1 MLVVQQ
7 MQEVQSD
14 YEKRLKEVEHREEK
28 LLREM
33 EARENGL
40 LIKNKNLEDDARI
53 LQQQL
58 KNLQS
63 THQEVV
69 DINTKLNKLNERY
82 KLIEKNLRE
91 DIKELRKSVAE
102 MSDEKEGLVIQVRQ
116 LTEQAERFSDVQH
129 NYTSLYETNTSL
141 KTQCEE
147 LQGRLESVVIEKEE
161 LEKLNQD
168 ITDALN
174 EERESKE
181 VLEMKLR
188 EGSYQLP
195 QVSWEDEG
203 QTLDRETNQSSE
215 KDEDVVSTVQIV
227 HSTPIPNKANTS
239 SLFTEF
245 QTTLGPDKALE
256 LEELKVSNEQAKQR
270 IAVLLDEKSTLE
282 EKITLLSTEEAKAEA
297 IRNENIDTLT
307 EKEKM
312 LQELKEDI
320 ENKNTLLEKFQ
331 QQSKVDGA
339 EKTSLEIKVEIL
351 TNELQNV
358 KENHHNMIEMKDKEI
373 SKLDLAL
380 QELHEHKA
388 ALEEDLNNAK
398 AESDQLSSVLGNS
411 HSELSSLVGHLKNL
425 KKAVE
430 TLQQDVDQPK
440 SSQGQPDLVPKS
452 DLEQPSS
459 KGTTLRIKS
468 NKAIEIDEEKQCFTV
483 IATFRELIQS
493 LRVPI
498 DNYTRIMLSRSLHNS
513 NKDPQ
518 AASTSFVLAERNA
531 EIARLKNRITH
542 KSDELYNLRIIMKA
556 RQTTAEVGLKTLQSQ
571 LESERAR
578 YEGELSKLK
587 YDVKELNR
595 KVTELK
601 TFKMLYLQR
610 FEEHINEISR
620 LKRELDRLSVREEE
634 TNVLL
639 EKTIQRK
646 LELTQV
652 LEDYEIRNETLYII
666 PQRMESSRI

>member
-1 MLVVQQ
+1 

-33 EARENGL
+33 EARENAL
-40 LIKNKNLEDDARI
+40 LVKNKNLEDDARI
-53 LQQQL
+53 LQHQL

-69 DINTKLNKLNERY
+69 DINTKLNKQNERY
-82 KLIEKNLRE
+82 KLIEKNLRD
-91 DIKELRKSVAE
+91 DIKELRKCVAE
-102 MSDEKEGLVIQVRQ
+102 MSDEKEGLVTQVRQ

-129 NYTSLYETNTSL
+129 NYTSLYESNTSL
-141 KTQCEE
+141 KAQCEE
-147 LQGRLESVVIEKEE
+147 LQGRFESIVIEKEE

-203 QTLDRETNQSSE
+203 QASDGEMIANNYKSSD
-215 KDEDVVSTVQIV
+215 KDEDIASTIPIV

-245 QTTLGPDKALE
+245 QTTLEPDKALE

-270 IAVLLDEKSTLE
+270 IAALLEEKVTLE
-282 EKITLLSTEEAKAEA
+282 EQITLLSTEGAKAEA
-297 IRNENIDTLT
+297 TKNLNLDALT

-320 ENKNTLLEKFQ
+320 ENKNTLLERFQ

-339 EKTSLEIKVEIL
+339 EKTNLEIKVETL

-358 KENHHNMIEMKDKEI
+358 KENLQNMIEMKDKEI

-388 ALEEDLNNAK
+388 TLEGDLNNAK
-398 AESDQLSSVLGNS
+398 FESDQLSSVLGNS

-425 KKAVE
+425 KKAVK
-430 TLQQDVDQPK
+430 TLQQDVDQSK
-440 SSQGQPDLVPKS
+440 SSQEQPDLVPRS
-452 DLEQPSS
+452 DLEQPSFKS
-459 KGTTLRIKS
+459 TILKIKS

-518 AASTSFVLAERNA
+518 AASTSLVLAERNA

-556 RQTTAEVGLKTLQSQ
+556 RQTTAEVSLKTLQSQ

-578 YEGELSKLK
+578 YEGEVSKLK
-587 YDVKELNR
+587 HDVKELNR

-610 FEEHINEISR
+610 FEEHIIEISR
-620 LKRELDRLSVREEE
+620 LKRELERVSVREEE

-652 LEDYEIRNETLYII
+652 LEDYELRNETLYII

>member
-1 MLVVQQ
+1 MLVIQQ

-28 LLREM
+28 LLKEM

-40 LIKNKNLEDDARI
+40 LVKNKNLEDDARI

-69 DINTKLNKLNERY
+69 DINAKLNKHNERY

-91 DIKELRKSVAE
+91 DVKELRKSVAE
-102 MSDEKEGLVIQVRQ
+102 LSDEKEGFVTQVRQ
-116 LTEQAERFSDVQH
+116 LTEQAERFSDVQQ
-129 NYTSLYETNTSL
+129 NYTTLYETNTSL
-141 KTQCEE
+141 KAQCEE
-147 LQGRLESVVIEKEE
+147 LQGRFETVVIEKED

-181 VLEMKLR
+181 ILEMKLR
-188 EGSYQLP
+188 EGSYQSP
-195 QVSWEDEG
+195 RVSWEDEG
-203 QTLDRETNQSSE
+203 LALESETNFLSDKDAQVESS
-215 KDEDVVSTVQIV
+215 VPIV
-227 HSTPIPNKANTS
+227 HSTPIPNKGDTS
-239 SLFTEF
+239 SLFNEF
-245 QTTLGPDKALE
+245 QTTLGTDKALE
-256 LEELKVSNEQAKQR
+256 LEELKVSNEQANQR
-270 IAVLLDEKSTLE
+270 IAALLEEKSTLE
-282 EKITLLSTEEAKAEA
+282 EKLTLFSTEEAKAEA
-297 IRNENIDTLT
+297 IRNENLDALT

-312 LQELKEDI
+312 LQDLREDL
-320 ENKNTLLEKFQ
+320 ENKNTVLERLQ

-339 EKTSLEIKVEIL
+339 EKTSLEIKVETL

-358 KENHHNMIEMKDKEI
+358 KENLHNMIEMKDKEI

-388 ALEEDLNNAK
+388 VLEGDLNSAK
-398 AESDQLSSVLGNS
+398 IESDQLSSVVGNS

-430 TLQQDVDQPK
+430 TLQQDVDQSK
-440 SSQGQPDLVPKS
+440 SSQEQPDLVPKS
-452 DLEQPSS
+452 DIEQPSS
-459 KGTTLRIKS
+459 KGITLKIKS
-468 NKAIEIDEEKQCFTV
+468 NKTIQIDEEKQCFTV

-518 AASTSFVLAERNA
+518 AASTSLVLAEKNA

-601 TFKMLYLQR
+601 TFKMVYLQR
-610 FEEHINEISR
+610 FEQHINEISR
-620 LKRELDRLSVREEE
+620 LKRELERVSVREEE

-646 LELTQV
+646 LELTQE

-666 PQRMESSRI
+666 PQQLESSRI